1 MSSRS
6 RETFNLDFICQNPD
20 LVRGALSNR
29 QLDPI
34 LVDTVLRLDE
44 TQQEEELALV
54 AEEIPN
60 IPAPDVPIGRDWTE
74 SVVIKTVGERP
85 KFGFT
90 PLDHVD
96 LGEELDIIDMRR
108 VEQISG
114 PHFSFFKN
122 EAATLEMSL
131 MFYAFSKLTRRGFKG
146 MLPPVMIKE
155 ETEWGC
161 GYDGRKDIRGGN
173 RYSLSDDGLVLITS
187 SEHSVI
193 PIHGGEVLDPTKLPL
208 QYVNYSQCFRREPNI
223 YGRDLRGL
231 LRVHNFNKVEMNVFT
246 APNFETSDN
255 MCLGLLAIEEEIMQE
270 LGLPYQVVKSCTGD
284 LPRPNRRM
292 YDINTWFPG
301 QDYYRETHSCS
312 NCGDYQARRLNI
324 RVEVDGKLEFV
335 HTLNATAVADRVLL
349 AILENNQQADHS
361 ITIPQVLWPYTGFQ
375 EIRKP

>member
-6 RETFNLDFICQNPD
+6 RETFNLDFIRQNPD

-131 MFYAFSKLTRRGFKG
+131 MFYAFSKLTRRG
-146 MLPPVMIKE
+146 
-155 ETEWGC
+155 
-161 GYDGRKDIRGGN
+161 
-173 RYSLSDDGLVLITS
+173 
-187 SEHSVI
+187 
-193 PIHGGEVLDPTKLPL
+193 
-208 QYVNYSQCFRREPNI
+208 CFHR
-223 YGRDLRGL
+223 
-231 LRVHNFNKVEMNVFT
+231 
-246 APNFETSDN
+246 
-255 MCLGLLAIEEEIMQE
+255 
-270 LGLPYQVVKSCTGD
+270 
-284 LPRPNRRM
+284 
-292 YDINTWFPG
+292 
-301 QDYYRETHSCS
+301 
-312 NCGDYQARRLNI
+312 
-324 RVEVDGKLEFV
+324 
-335 HTLNATAVADRVLL
+335 
-349 AILENNQQADHS
+349 
-361 ITIPQVLWPYTGFQ
+361 
-375 EIRKP
+375 